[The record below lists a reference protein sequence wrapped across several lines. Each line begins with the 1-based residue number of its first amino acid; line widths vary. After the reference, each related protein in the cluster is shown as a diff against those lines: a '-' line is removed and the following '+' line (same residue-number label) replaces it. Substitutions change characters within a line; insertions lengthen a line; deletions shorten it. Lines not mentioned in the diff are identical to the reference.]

1 MSAAGKT
8 WVNFKNHFTQT
19 HRGLKMIQ
27 SVSRQAGCNV
37 LEDEINDNSTDIT
50 DIVKSIANTA
60 TTQ

>member
-27 SVSRQAGCNV
+27 SVSRQAGCDV
-37 LEDEINDNSTDIT
+37 LEEEINDNSTDIT
-50 DIVKSIANTA
+50 DIVKSIANA
-60 TTQ
+60 AITQ